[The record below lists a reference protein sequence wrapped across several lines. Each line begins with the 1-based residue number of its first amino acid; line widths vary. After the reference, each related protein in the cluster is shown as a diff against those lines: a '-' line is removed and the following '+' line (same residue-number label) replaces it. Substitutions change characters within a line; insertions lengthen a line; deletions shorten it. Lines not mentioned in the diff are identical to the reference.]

1 MPLVIAPLDTIIH
14 VVKVNAD
21 DKTKKHLESLG
32 LVINSELKVISS
44 NGGNVIIEVKGV
56 RLALNRE
63 IAMKIY
69 VA

>member
-1 MPLVIAPLDTIIH
+1 MPIVIAPLNTILT

-21 DKTKKHLESLG
+21 EKTKKHLESLG
-32 LVINSELKVISS
+32 VFINGKLTVIAS

-56 RLALNRE
+56 RLALNRDV
-63 IAMKIY
+63 ATKIF

>member
-32 LVINSELKVISS
+32 LVINSELKVTSS